1 MIPIDLPDDWVPII
15 VVTITAFGAVL
26 GAAIA
31 FVGVWLKLRADG
43 RALAK
48 QLDAQIDER
57 IARELKDA
65 WARIDTQQAR
75 IAALEQADEE
85 RAAKHALQM
94 GAVGRILRAIQ
105 RQWPGDNG
113 PDLDPHDIA
122 LLEDTIPA
130 AWLRPRKDPPT

>member
-15 VVTITAFGAVL
+15 AVAVTAFGVVIGSGITFL
-26 GAAIA
+26 
-31 FVGVWLKLRADG
+31 GVWLKLRSDG
-43 RALAK
+43 RALSQ

-57 IARELKDA
+57 IARELKEA
-65 WARIDTQQAR
+65 WARIDAQQAR
-75 IAALEQADEE
+75 IGALEQADEE
-85 RAAKHALQM
+85 RALKHAAQM

-105 RQWPGDNG
+105 RQWPIDNG

-130 AWLRPRKDPPT
+130 AWLRPRKDPPP